1 MFEDTNQTQEIEM
14 PENLFEETAEET
26 ELDVTEET
34 PSNDT
39 DSGDETPETKEE
51 SGKAEETPSESRQA
65 LKLKYNGEEKEIPLD
80 EAVILAQKGMNYDY
94 VKGRYDDVIGTI
106 TEYAKDAN
114 MSVENYLAY
123 LKESRTNAYI
133 SNQIEELRTR
143 YPDADDTLL
152 REIADREIKLKEI
165 DREKAE
171 KEKSDAEHEAKR
183 KPWENFF
190 KEFPDVKPDSLDQA
204 FYDAV
209 NAGKTPREVYLERKL
224 ADLEE
229 KITIEEKNKE
239 NQEKAIGSVKGDA
252 KSKTTDAFLAGF
264 LDSSY

>member
-39 DSGDETPETKEE
+39 ESEQKPDTEE
-51 SGKAEETPSESRQA
+51 EIREAEETPSESRQA

-80 EAVILAQKGMNYDY
+80 EAVVLAQKGMNYDY